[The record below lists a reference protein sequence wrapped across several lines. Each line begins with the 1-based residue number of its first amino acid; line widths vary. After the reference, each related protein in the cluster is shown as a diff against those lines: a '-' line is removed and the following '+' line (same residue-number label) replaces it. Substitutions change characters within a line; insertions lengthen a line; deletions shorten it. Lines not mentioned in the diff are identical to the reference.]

1 MQWIGDIMENLI
13 PVIHVNEEKCT
24 NCHACI
30 TACPVKYCNDG
41 SGDYVTV
48 NENLCIGCG
57 NCIKHCSHEARE
69 GLDDFGMFASAV
81 SSGRKMIAIAAP
93 AVASSFPGQY
103 LNFNGWLQS
112 LGVKEIFDVSFG
124 AELTVKSYLD
134 HVKNNNPECVIAQP
148 CPAIVS
154 YIEIYHP
161 ELLPYL
167 APADSP
173 MLHTVRMVREFYHEY
188 DDCAVVMVSPCYA
201 KKREFA
207 ETGFG
212 DTIYNVTMKSFR
224 KYLDAERISL
234 RDFPE
239 VAYKNP
245 PAERAVIF
253 STPGG
258 LLETAEREVPGI
270 SAVTRK
276 IEGVEIIY
284 PYLSRLKTS
293 IAAKSSP
300 LLIDCLN
307 CEMGCNGGP
316 GTLNQEKHVDE
327 VEHVVNKRKEAA
339 KRTYSPK
346 SQKKAQKNINSV
358 LKKYW
363 KRGLYNRS
371 YADYSHNVTYVIPE
385 NRILDQVYAKM
396 LKNDERDYYNCSA
409 CGYGSC
415 NKMAVAVYNGLNKPD
430 NCQDYKQKQV
440 MMLHQDSEMSLKVAH
455 NAIMKIEDSNINAM
469 TEKLIAFSQSQGES
483 LKNLNEM
490 ILNSSEIVERVSPIV
505 DSINEISL
513 QTTLLALN
521 AAIEAAHA
529 GEHGRGFSIVATE
542 VRKLAQRT
550 KDEVNKI
557 TPFSAEIKEIFQHIL
572 DQTSIFS
579 KTVAHL
585 TEISKEVEKSSS
597 QISGVKEILKSKINA
612 TGSAS
617 R

>member
-1 MQWIGDIMENLI
+1 MKNLI

-57 NCIKHCSHEARE
+57 NCIKHCSHDARE
-69 GLDDFGMFASAV
+69 GLDDFDRFVSAL
-81 SSGRKMIAIAAP
+81 SAGRKLIAVAAP
-93 AVASSFPGQY
+93 AVASSFPGLY

-112 LGVKEIFDVSFG
+112 LGVKEVFDVSFG
-124 AELTVKSYLD
+124 AELTVKSYLE
-134 HVKNNNPECVIAQP
+134 HVKSNNPECVIAQP

-161 ELLPYL
+161 ELLAYL

-173 MLHTVRMVREFYHEY
+173 MLHTVRMVREYYHEY

-207 ETGFG
+207 ATGFG
-212 DTIYNVTMKSFR
+212 DAIFNVTMKSFK
-224 KYLDAERISL
+224 KYLDRESISL
-234 RDFPE
+234 KDYPE
-239 VAYKNP
+239 VSYKNP

-284 PYLSRLKTS
+284 PYLGRLKTS
-293 IAAKSSP
+293 IAAKTSP

-316 GTLNQEKHVDE
+316 GTLNQEKHIDE
-327 VEHVVNKRKEAA
+327 IEHVISKRKEAA
-339 KRTYSPK
+339 KKMYSPK
-346 SQKKAQKNINSV
+346 SQKKAQKKINAV

-363 KRGLYNRS
+363 KKGLYDRS
-371 YADYSHNVTYVIPE
+371 YIDCSPNITYAIPE
-385 NRILDQVYAKM
+385 NRILDQVYLKM
-396 LKNDERDYYNCSA
+396 LKREERDYYNCSA

-415 NKMAVAVYNGLNKPD
+415 NKMAIAVYNGLNKPD
-430 NCQDYKQKQV
+430 NCQDYKKKQV
-440 MMLHQDSEMSLKVAH
+440 MLLHNESEMGLKVAH
-455 NAIMKIEDSNINAM
+455 NALMKIEDSNINDM
-469 TEKLIAFSQSQGES
+469 TEKLIEFSQTQGAS
-483 LKNLNEM
+483 LQNLNEM
-490 ILNSSEIVERVSPIV
+490 IMNSSEIVERIYPIV
-505 DSINEISL
+505 ESINEISL

-572 DQTSIFS
+572 NQTSIFS
-579 KTVAHL
+579 HTVSQL
-585 TEISKEVEKSSS
+585 TDISREIEKSSS
-597 QISGVKEILKSKINA
+597 QISGVKEILKSKV
-612 TGSAS
+612 SAS
-617 R
+617 ESHEM